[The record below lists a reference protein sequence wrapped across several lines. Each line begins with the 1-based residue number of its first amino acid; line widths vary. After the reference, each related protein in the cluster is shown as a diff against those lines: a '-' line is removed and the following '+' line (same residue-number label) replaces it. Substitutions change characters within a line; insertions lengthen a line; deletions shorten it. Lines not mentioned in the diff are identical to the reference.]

1 MKKTDY
7 IRPEVVTVKLHDLM
21 QVTVISGQADED
33 SLGRRLD
40 GESDNAAT
48 STWGDTFENDAWQ

>member
-1 MKKTDY
+1 MQKNSY
-7 IRPEVVTVKLHDLM
+7 IRPEAVSVKLHDLM

-40 GESDNAAT
+40 SDSDNMP
-48 STWGDTFENDAWQ
+48 SDTWENTFDKED